1 MPVYTRKQL
10 ADRLRTYTRRL
21 GRAPRTTDLIKLG
34 GPGRNT
40 FVRVFGVKS
49 WKDVIKAVGLEEFVA
64 PTKKPWSEFEHR
76 PVTREDVIEAY
87 RHIITTE
94 GLLPTQEENVI
105 LYKHRTKLFPSERAV
120 VEAAGFDYDF
130 LRRITDHV
138 IRARMG
144 RKPKI
149 GYYEAVISEYPWLAK
164 YSKEF
169 IESYMGSRPPDEE
182 SMIEEEEKMIDKEDN
197 TTEEESMIE
206 EKIIW
211 RLWQNYYKENL
222 YRPPEVGEP
231 HETAIAQA
239 IMISKSPCEALNR
252 IEKLHERFPSSI
264 GANLVEEFKRL
275 WFRTRTDVLKKH
287 QRLEHPGYIQIERPR
302 KSG

>member
-10 ADRLRTYTRRL
+10 ADRLRAYTRKL

-40 FVRVFGVKS
+40 FTRVFGVKS
-49 WKDVIKAVGLEEFVA
+49 WKEVLEAVGLEEFVA
-64 PTKKPWSEFEHR
+64 PKKKPWSDFDR
-76 PVTREDVIEAY
+76 RRVTREDVIEAY

-94 GLLPTQEENVI
+94 GLLPTQEENVV
-105 LYKHRTKLFPSERAV
+105 LYRYRNKFFPSERSV

-149 GYYEAVISEYPWLAK
+149 GYYEAVVAEYPWLAK

-169 IESYMGSRPPDEE
+169 IESYMGSRPDEE
-182 SMIEEEEKMIDKEDN
+182 SV
-197 TTEEESMIE
+197 TEEENMIKE
-206 EKIIW
+206 EMIW
-211 RLWQNYYKENL
+211 KLWQNYYREKL

-239 IMISKSPCEALNR
+239 IMISKSPYEALAK
-252 IEKLHERFPSSI
+252 IEKLHEKFPSSI
-264 GANLVEEFKRL
+264 GANIAEEFKQL
-275 WFRTRTDVLKKH
+275 WFRTRTNVLKKH
-287 QRLEHPGYIQIERPR
+287 QRLEHPGYIQIDRPR

>member
-10 ADRLRTYTRRL
+10 ADRLRAYTRKL

-40 FVRVFGVKS
+40 FTRVFGVKS
-49 WKDVIKAVGLEEFVA
+49 WKEVLEAVGLEEFVA
-64 PTKKPWSEFEHR
+64 PKKKPWSDFDR
-76 PVTREDVIEAY
+76 RRVTREDVIEAY

-94 GLLPTQEENVI
+94 GLLPTQEENVV
-105 LYKHRTKLFPSERAV
+105 LYRYRNKFFPSERSV

-149 GYYEAVISEYPWLAK
+149 GYYEAVVAEYPWLAK

-169 IESYMGSRPPDEE
+169 IESYMGSRPDEE
-182 SMIEEEEKMIDKEDN
+182 SV
-197 TTEEESMIE
+197 TEEE
-206 EKIIW
+206 
-211 RLWQNYYKENL
+211 
-222 YRPPEVGEP
+222 EP

-239 IMISKSPCEALNR
+239 IMISKSPYEALAK
-252 IEKLHERFPSSI
+252 IEKLHEKFPSSI
-264 GANLVEEFKRL
+264 GANIAEEFKQL
-275 WFRTRTDVLKKH
+275 WFRTRTNVLKKH
-287 QRLEHPGYIQIERPR
+287 QRLEHPGYIQIDRPR